1 MKMDKNLH
9 QQLYSGMAR
18 HSLGGAGTGIRARQ
32 TSASTFSNV
41 GRKSLGGSALSYAA
55 GGLKKATGGGGSIG
69 QSRYSISG
77 RSNQSFMGI
86 RSDFNLVESYGLQL
100 PVLVNEAL
108 TFSEKNQS
116 VSVRCSENGWAWVV
130 HGRRLLVWQYKDVRN
145 ASTGNSPPKSAK
157 DLLAR
162 SHQRRGG
169 AMAQCRELTLP
180 HCDIGHK
187 ASLVS
192 VFLSE
197 SQQMASCV
205 AVSPTGDVRY
215 WPSIAHDGSSVD
227 LTNIL
232 DGQEFDYMLT
242 LPQQQMPLS
251 YLLVTT
257 TCSMVLLQLQLQNG
271 RHVLQHKTI
280 RQPSGFLGGIGKKF
294 ASIIIGMNNANDK
307 ENKFV
312 AVACDPQDSGER
324 EAVVA
329 VLADRWIQRWRLN
342 HSGNNEQMLFEDSEI
357 IRKIRDEFQQKFW
370 NVRDSL
376 NVDLQLLDMHIFEG
390 KTYVLAGAVNT
401 TQTPQMYYGM
411 SVLSTSNEGMRL
423 LSFTPFKFS
432 HFYSVATENECLSLR
447 FIICRTHI
455 YIYNDKVVYPL
466 PLANIQIGE
475 IDAEKI
481 EFHLQDDRILS
492 AAVCANIPLIFSRTH
507 GLVSITPGDFDSS
520 DIMNA
525 SCTTP
530 EVFSPMGDTTLR
542 EQSVLSSSM
551 SNINEQNLY
560 MYELDPDSIYSEF
573 KDEVSQLK
581 AAFIYRLKRNTN
593 MCNSILND
601 LLRNAAEPSTTGEAA
616 QLDKIV
622 ITIAEDLA
630 EDIPATD
637 PRWEQLWEEP
647 NAQKYALG
655 SSSSLQIITQLKE
668 KNLALRH
675 FVEFLHATGLWEK
688 LSSVP
693 SAGGNV
699 LKPTSFVISD
709 INERIIAAIAL
720 RSIQNKYNKLIDE
733 AINSLVQ
740 RWQERPQGNLTAQ
753 DLFYV
758 RICKFQDIFQA
769 FCDLADNRIENQH
782 QSSNLASFI
791 SDINTVVLH
800 ITTEVINFRE
810 QNSTIYS
817 LPAEKMDSF
826 EYLPWT
832 AMSGNIGLRDSL
844 SHLIDISVK
853 YGAHGTSDPDL
864 RQRIYQQILELI
876 DFILDGRKHYLES
889 VRDTEKFN
897 VLQQQ
902 FESQRRDLI
911 SILIDNNQ
919 YEAAAKLA
927 EKYLDFQSL
936 VLLCDVT
943 NNQERL
949 DSYIKKYEEYDFSQ
963 FAINWH
969 LRQNRQ
975 GEVFERFKG
984 NQAALSQFMRDHPTL
999 GWIQLVFN
1007 GDFERASKILFQL
1020 AQSET
1025 EFVQRK
1031 KSMLSLA
1038 KLSAFAS
1045 TGSDL
1050 SLQLETINAELNIVD
1065 YQEQLSEHLL
1075 LAFGYDVEHQKV
1087 LKIEEIINLFI
1098 AEENETATEFDFRKA
1113 LELLNYLEDPFE
1125 ARHKIWCAAILRDNW
1140 VEYDTNSAVD
1150 YIQNLLFFKLI
1161 ELCHLMDGDFESFL
1175 PPMEEFI
1182 SSTDLEDL
1190 VSNKSFQYLLKL
1202 TYEYI
1207 NDAYKKSDE
1216 MMEM

>member
-1 MKMDKNLH
+1 MRN
-9 QQLYSGMAR
+9 SG
-18 HSLGGAGTGIRARQ
+18 
-32 TSASTFSNV
+32 
-41 GRKSLGGSALSYAA
+41 
-55 GGLKKATGGGGSIG
+55 
-69 QSRYSISG
+69 
-77 RSNQSFMGI
+77 
-86 RSDFNLVESYGLQL
+86 
-100 PVLVNEAL
+100 
-108 TFSEKNQS
+108 
-116 VSVRCSENGWAWVV
+116 
-130 HGRRLLVWQYKDVRN
+130 
-145 ASTGNSPPKSAK
+145 TGNSPPKSAK
-157 DLLAR
+157 DLMAR
-162 SHQRRGG
+162 NTQRRPG

-197 SQQMASCV
+197 GQQMASCV

-232 DGQEFDYMLT
+232 DGQEFDFMLT
-242 LPQQQMPLS
+242 LPPQHMPMS

-257 TCSMVLLQLQLQNG
+257 TCSLVLLQLQLQNG

-294 ASIIIGMNNANDK
+294 ASIIIGMNSGNDK

-312 AVACDPQDSGER
+312 AVAYDQKACGDR
-324 EAVVA
+324 EAVIS

-342 HSGNNEQMLFEDSEI
+342 HSGNNEQLLFEDGEI
-357 IRKIRDEFQQKFW
+357 IRKIRDEFLQKFW
-370 NVRDSL
+370 NVRDSAY
-376 NVDLQLLDMHIFEG
+376 VDLHLLDMRIYEN
-390 KTYVLAGAVNT
+390 KTYILAGAINT
-401 TQTPQMYYGM
+401 PHTPQMYYGIA
-411 SVLSTSNEGMRL
+411 VLTTTNEGMHL
-423 LSFTPFKFS
+423 QSFVPLKLSQ
-432 HFYSVATENECLSLR
+432 FYSVSTENECMSLR

-455 YIYNDKVVYPL
+455 YIYNEKVVYPL
-466 PLANIQIGE
+466 SLANIQMGE

-492 AAVCANIPLIFSRTH
+492 AAVCGQIPLIFSRTH
-507 GLVSITPGDFDSS
+507 GLVSITPGDFDSAEMMVNMTS
-520 DIMNA
+520 GSPDL
-525 SCTTP
+525 
-530 EVFSPMGDTTLR
+530 FSPIATAAAVGDTSLR
-542 EQSVLSSSM
+542 EQSVLSTSM
-551 SNINEQNLY
+551 SNVNEQNLY

-573 KDEVSQLK
+573 KDDVSQLK
-581 AAFIYRLKRNTN
+581 AAFIYRLKRNTA
-593 MCNSILND
+593 MCNTILNE
-601 LLRNAAEPSTTGEAA
+601 LLRNNVEPNTAGKLSEAA
-616 QLDKIV
+616 QLDRMV

-630 EDIPATD
+630 EDVPASD
-637 PRWEQLWEEP
+637 PRWEQLFEEST
-647 NAQKYALG
+647 AHKHALG

-675 FVEFLHATGLWEK
+675 FVEFLHATGLWDK
-688 LSSVP
+688 LSAIP
-693 SAGGNV
+693 SAGGSV
-699 LKPTSFVISD
+699 LKPTCFVISD

-733 AINSLVQ
+733 AINLLVQ

-758 RICKFQDIFQA
+758 RICKFQEILQA
-769 FCDLADNRIENQH
+769 FCDLADGRIDTQH
-782 QSSNLASFI
+782 QTSSLASFI
-791 SDINTVVLH
+791 HDINVVVLH
-800 ITTEVINFRE
+800 IVSEVMNFRE
-810 QNSTIYS
+810 QNATVYS
-817 LPAEKMDSF
+817 LPADKMDTY

-832 AMSGNIGLRDSL
+832 AMSGNIGMRDAL
-844 SHLIDISVK
+844 SHLIDVSVK

-864 RQRIYQQILELI
+864 RQRLYQQILELI
-876 DFILDGRKHYLES
+876 DIVLDGRKQYLDS

-902 FESQRRDLI
+902 FESQRRALI
-911 SILIDNNQ
+911 SILLDDQQ
-919 YEAAAKLA
+919 YEAVAKLA

-936 VLLCDVT
+936 VILCDVT

-949 DSYIKKYEEYDFSQ
+949 DAYIKKYEEYDFSQ

-1007 GDFERASKILFQL
+1007 GDFERASKTLFQL
-1020 AQSET
+1020 AQTET

-1038 KLSAFAS
+1038 KLAAFAAAD
-1045 TGSDL
+1045 SDV

-1065 YQEQLSEHLL
+1065 YQEQLSDHLL
-1075 LAFGYDVEHQKV
+1075 QAFGYEVENQKV
-1087 LKIEEIINLFI
+1087 LRIEEIINLFI
-1098 AEENETATEFDFRKA
+1098 ADEHDAATEFDFRKA

-1125 ARHKIWCAAILRDNW
+1125 ARHKIWCSAILRDNW
-1140 VEYDTNSAVD
+1140 TQYDTNTAID
-1150 YIQNLLFFKLI
+1150 YIQNLMFFKLI
-1161 ELCHLMDGDFESFL
+1161 ELCHLMDGDFETFL
-1175 PPMEEFI
+1175 PPMEEFLN
-1182 SSTDLEDL
+1182 SSDLEEL
-1190 VSNKSFQYLLKL
+1190 VNNKSFQYLLKL
-1202 TYEYI
+1202 TYEYV
-1207 NDAYKKSDE
+1207 NDTFKNKKADD